1 MVNLKVLLSSSVIA
15 MALAQPAVAQD
26 APADPGAAPAE
37 AAQSQRDS
45 NEIIVT
51 GTRIATNVQDVPIAI
66 TAVTSETL
74 EERQITTFANLGAI
88 VPNATFRK
96 SQGIYG
102 AGVSVARRGIG
113 TTDTRCSQGP
123 AVAYYIDDVYYP
135 VLFGSNFGLPDLERV
150 EVLRGPQ
157 GTLFG
162 RNAISGAVNLV
173 SRKPDFND
181 LSAYVDFTVG
191 SYNRMDARAGINIPV
206 TDTLAVSASMVSKKR
221 TGYMDLLDF
230 SCQMYLN
237 GTPELAGTFPFQT
250 SKTSWAAGRKPK
262 SCVIGH
268 YGGEDARAVR
278 GAL

>member
-102 AGVSVARRGIG
+102 ASGVGGGVKGVLPLGGPSAFVVLGRGTIYR
-113 TTDTRCSQGP
+113 TDDAGATWEAVGRAPEIAQVVHLKAAAVGP
-123 AVAYYIDDVYYP
+123 D
-135 VLFGSNFGLPDLERV
+135 GGL
-150 EVLRGPQ
+150 
-157 GTLFG
+157 
-162 RNAISGAVNLV
+162 
-173 SRKPDFND
+173 
-181 LSAYVDFTVG
+181 
-191 SYNRMDARAGINIPV
+191 
-206 TDTLAVSASMVSKKR
+206 
-221 TGYMDLLDF
+221 
-230 SCQMYLN
+230 
-237 GTPELAGTFPFQT
+237 
-250 SKTSWAAGRKPK
+250 
-262 SCVIGH
+262 
-268 YGGEDARAVR
+268 
-278 GAL
+278 